1 MENHGLVQAMEK
13 EMWFWNLSQDQNLI
27 MSMCVV
33 LLNVKNNLVAVSL
46 LVKRGFKI
54 VIEFDKFVIPKIGL
68 FVWKGY
74 TFNDMFKLSINEI

>member
-1 MENHGLVQAMEK
+1 
-13 EMWFWNLSQDQNLI
+13 

-68 FVWKGY
+68 FV
-74 TFNDMFKLSINEI
+74 